1 MPIDAG
7 DIGSRVVIRSR
18 LPGRTGPSG
27 GPALTDV
34 IGELE
39 TYDDTTAVV
48 MRRDGTRV
56 SVPVVDVVAAK
67 RVPGT
72 RSGGLKIG
80 ADDLQRICAAGW
92 PAPVLEPLGDWMLR
106 AAGGFTR
113 RANSA
118 LVAGDPGL
126 SMTEALLQVSEFYHR
141 HGLPPRAQVVVGS
154 TAEESLAQ
162 HAWSGIGEPRGGA
175 LVMVATLHTAPT
187 APGSDVAV
195 ELAGRVDERWLAM
208 YNRAGGHDPTLAR
221 ALLEGPDRVAFAR
234 IGEPPVAIG
243 RMVVTEAWAGLSAV
257 EVLPELRRT
266 GMATAVVAALQQWAI
281 GAGGRW
287 CYLQVTDDNTAALTL
302 WRRHGFRHHHSY
314 RYLAPRDQ
322 VQKTVSAGR

>member
-18 LPGRTGPSG
+18 LPGRIGPSG

-39 TYDDTTAVV
+39 TYDDITAVV
-48 MRRDGTRV
+48 VRRDGTRV
-56 SVPVVDVVAAK
+56 SVPVTDVVAAK
-67 RVPGT
+67 RVPKT
-72 RSGGLKIG
+72 RAGGLKIG
-80 ADDLQRICAAGW
+80 SGDLQRICAAGW

-106 AAGGFTR
+106 AAGGFTG

-126 SMTEALLQVSEFYHR
+126 PVPEALIQVSEFYHR

-154 TAEESLAQ
+154 AEEESLGQ
-162 HAWSGIGEPRGGA
+162 HAWSGIGGPRGGA

-187 APGSDVAV
+187 TPGSDVAV
-195 ELAGRVDERWLAM
+195 ELAGRVDERWLAL
-208 YNRAGGHDPTLAR
+208 YNRAGGHDPALVR
-221 ALLEGPDRVAFAR
+221 SLLEGPAQVAFAR
-234 IGEPPVAIG
+234 IGDPPVAVG

-266 GMATAVVAALQQWAI
+266 GMATAVVDALRQWAI
-281 GAGGRW
+281 GEGARW
-287 CYLQVTDDNTAALTL
+287 CYLQVTEGNAAALTL
-302 WRRHGFRHHHSY
+302 WRQHGYRHHHSY
-314 RYLAPRDQ
+314 RYLSPSPR
-322 VQKTVSAGR
+322 VER